1 MSDSMNISTI
11 GQIAIAISDLDKA
24 VYFYQKIL
32 KLEMLFDVPPN
43 MAFFNCGGVRLM
55 LTTLQG
61 PEQDHNTSVIY
72 YKVTGIESIF
82 DELKALQVDIERPPG
97 MAAKM
102 PDHELWIG
110 FIRDPDGNLVGLMEE
125 KPLKAEG

>member
-1 MSDSMNISTI
+1 MSDSMNISSI

-24 VYFYQKIL
+24 VYFYEKIL
-32 KLEMLFDVPPN
+32 KLEKLFDVPPN
-43 MAFFNCGGVRLM
+43 LAFFNCGGVRLM

-61 PEQDHNTSVIY
+61 PESDHNTSVVY
-72 YKVTGIESIF
+72 YKVTGIETIF
-82 DELKALQVDIERPPG
+82 AELKSLQVDIERAPG

-102 PDHELWIG
+102 QDHELWIG

-125 KPLKAEG
+125 KPLA